1 MVQPQ
6 LNKLKVSDILMQLV
20 TLVLSWIHFTNKFV
34 GTNKNYVGKVPIM
47 LYFAFSTTSRQNA
60 VVMAWQ
66 VLESSLTTSRFLVR
80 LDLQQEASLLAFQYQ
95 GQEQHQPLSLW
106 LTMVLFIYTFWS
118 FFSFSTAKL
127 QMFTGGSPQHIHN
140 LSL

>member
-47 LYFAFSTTSRQNA
+47 LCFAFSTTCRQNA
-60 VVMAWQ
+60 VAMAWQ
-66 VLESSLTTSRFLVR
+66 VLESNLTTSRFLVR
-80 LDLQQEASLLAFQYQ
+80 LELQASQLAFQ
-95 GQEQHQPLSLW
+95 
-106 LTMVLFIYTFWS
+106 
-118 FFSFSTAKL
+118 
-127 QMFTGGSPQHIHN
+127 
-140 LSL
+140 